1 MIDYFSLI
9 DFVMCLK
16 RDENATQ
23 VTFEGEESP
32 DDVIHIIM
40 VLINR

>member
-9 DFVMCLK
+9 DFVMLK

-32 DDVIHIIM
+32 DDMIHIIM
-40 VLINR
+40 MLINR